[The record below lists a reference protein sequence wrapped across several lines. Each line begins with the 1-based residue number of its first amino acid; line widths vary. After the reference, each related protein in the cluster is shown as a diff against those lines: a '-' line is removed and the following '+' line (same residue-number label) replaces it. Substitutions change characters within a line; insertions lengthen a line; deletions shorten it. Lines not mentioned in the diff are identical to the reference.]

1 MSDILYFSVSKKYA
15 TTNFFAASYVYIYYV
30 YATTCQRK
38 ISCET
43 LWGHKS
49 HTNFLSVDVH
59 QVMNVFLFS
68 IFDYFKHE
76 KSRTIVEKME
86 VFYYYFPDLLLPY
99 LLFVQ
104 NWYCQGFSNSEIV
117 HRCKFCT
124 ILNSSCMGI
133 HIGSTYKKVT
143 CLCYQFLPH
152 RKFKGHTNSQ
162 HIILLQKV

>member
-1 MSDILYFSVSKKYA
+1 
-15 TTNFFAASYVYIYYV
+15 
-30 YATTCQRK
+30 
-38 ISCET
+38 
-43 LWGHKS
+43 
-49 HTNFLSVDVH
+49 
-59 QVMNVFLFS
+59 MNVFLFS

-86 VFYYYFPDLLLPY
+86 VFYYFFPDLLLPY

-124 ILNSSCMGI
+124 ILLCMGI
-133 HIGSTYKKVT
+133 HIGSAYKKVT

-152 RKFKGHTNSQ
+152 RKFKGHTNSN
-162 HIILLQKV
+162 ILYYYKRYRRSRLKETHCSHNYFNDPTYF